1 MQIIQ
6 APRASAIL
14 YHLLVSQVNVLPWLL
29 PANICP
35 VVPIIFFK
43 ARVPFEF
50 VDISAETL
58 HIDLEQAEALIK
70 RRKYGGMLY
79 AHTYGEASTPYGF
92 FANTK
97 SLDPELLILDDRCL
111 CIPNLEPNI
120 NSLAD
125 VTLYSTGYAK
135 ITELNFGGYAF
146 MKENIQYQ
154 PSYLPFNSRD
164 HDELEQ
170 AYKTAVSQRTRF
182 IYHDTNWLET
192 SSDIRAWYDY
202 CNQIEGRLDHSLI
215 QRSKLNDIYT
225 SCLPAEIQLPQ
236 AYQTWRF
243 NIRVKNKKRVIDA
256 IFNAG
261 LFASSHYA
269 SLAGIMAEGE
279 TSHAEKLADEVINL
293 FNDHHFSAEQAER
306 VCGIIM
312 ENLSWN

>member
-58 HIDLEQAEALIK
+58 HIDMEQAEALIK

-79 AHTYGEASTPYGF
+79 AHTYGEASTPDEF
-92 FANTK
+92 FANAK
-97 SLDPELLILDDRCL
+97 SLDPELLIIDDLCL
-111 CIPNLEPNI
+111 CTPNLEPGN
-120 NSLAD
+120 NSHAD
-125 VTLYSTGYAK
+125 VMLYSTGYAK
-135 ITELNFGGYAF
+135 IVELNFGGYAF
-146 MKENIQYQ
+146 LKEGVRYQ
-154 PSYLPFNSRD
+154 PEQLPFTPQD
-164 HDELEQ
+164 HEELERS
-170 AYKTAVSQRTRF
+170 YKEAVSQRTRL

-192 SSDIRAWYDY
+192 SSDIPAWYDY
-202 CNQIEGRLDHSLI
+202 RNQIESRLDHSLI

-243 NIRVKNKKRVIDA
+243 NIRVKNKKRVMDA
-256 IFNAG
+256 IFDAG

-269 SLAGIMAEGE
+269 SLAGIMTEGE
-279 TSHAEKLADEVINL
+279 ASHAEKLADEVINL
-293 FNDHHFSAEQAER
+293 FNDHHFSIEQAER

-312 ENLSWN
+312 EHLS

>member
-14 YHLLVSQVNVLPWLL
+14 YNLIVSQSHSLPWLL

-35 VVPIIFFK
+35 IVPITFFK

-50 VDISAETL
+50 VDISSRTLHMDLGQAETL
-58 HIDLEQAEALIK
+58 V
-70 RRKYGGMLY
+70 RTRKYGGLLY
-79 AHTYGEASTPYGF
+79 AHTYGEAPTPNEF
-92 FANTK
+92 FANAKTI
-97 SLDPELLILDDRCL
+97 DPELLILDDRCL
-111 CIPNLEPNI
+111 CIPNLEPDI

-125 VTLYSTGYAK
+125 LTLYSTGYAK

-164 HDELEQ
+164 HDELEK
-170 AYKTAVSQRTRF
+170 AYKEAISQRTRY
-182 IYHDTNWLET
+182 IYHDKNWLET
-192 SSDIRAWYDY
+192 SSDIPTWYDY
-202 CNQIEGRLDHSLI
+202 HNQIESRLDRSLT
-215 QRSKLNDIYT
+215 QRSMLNDIYT
-225 SCLPAEIQLPQ
+225 SRLPAEIQLPQ
-236 AYQTWRF
+236 AYQGWRF
-243 NIRVKNKKRVIDA
+243 NIRVKNKKRVMDA

-279 TSHAEKLADEVINL
+279 APQAEKLADEIINL
-293 FNDHHFSAEQAER
+293 FNDHHFSAEQAKR
-306 VCGIIM
+306 VCGIIV